1 LVGNQRRLN
10 LAGARCL
17 LWGNIR
23 VLRRA
28 SISGVMMKTCFVVQG
43 FGEKTDLASGRTFDL
58 NASYEV
64 IKEAVEST
72 GLRCVRADEVVQS
85 GTIEGPMYE
94 WLFNADLVIADLS
107 TANLNA
113 AFELGV
119 RYGLKRRATVIVAEQ
134 GFKYPFDVSHIVI
147 RRYEHLGKD
156 IGRRE
161 AARFQADL
169 VAAIKAIG
177 DSDHVDSPV
186 YTFLPQLEPP
196 VQFAAPR
203 AFGTSGTASEVPEEN
218 AKQLLEVAQA
228 QMATDNFVGAKAVLE
243 TVRSMRPNDPYVVQR
258 LALATYKSKVPTP
271 AQALDEARKLLWTL
285 DPETT
290 NDPETLGIWGAIHK
304 RFWDLTGDPTKLDAS
319 VGAYERG
326 FYLKQDYYNGI
337 NLAFLLNVRA
347 KLHHEHGRA
356 AEAIADFVIARRV
369 RAEVTRLCEKALTI
383 PALAPDDRFWI
394 VATLWE
400 AAAGLGDVAAGEKRR
415 LELEALPHA
424 GWMIDSAR
432 SQIGRLQTLIAA
444 ADWVTI

>member
-1 LVGNQRRLN
+1 
-10 LAGARCL
+10 
-17 LWGNIR
+17 
-23 VLRRA
+23 
-28 SISGVMMKTCFVVQG
+28 MKTCFVVQG

-64 IKEAVEST
+64 IKEAVESA

-94 WLFNADLVIADLS
+94 WLLSADLVIADLS

-119 RYGLKRRATVIVAEQ
+119 RYGLRRRATVIVAEQ
-134 GFKYPFDVSHIVI
+134 GFKYPFDVSHLVI

-161 AARFQADL
+161 AARFQADI
-169 VAAIKAIG
+169 VAAIKAIDDG
-177 DSDHVDSPV
+177 DHVDSPV

-196 VQFAAPR
+196 VQLAAPK
-203 AFGTSGTASEVPEEN
+203 AFGTAGPASEVPGEN

-228 QMATDNFVGAKAVLE
+228 QMAQDNFVGAKAMLE

-258 LALATYKSKVPTP
+258 LAIATYKSKVPTP
-271 AQALDEARKLLWTL
+271 AQALDEARTLLWTL

-304 RFWDLTGDPTKLDAS
+304 GFWDLTEDPKQLDES
-319 VGAYERG
+319 VSAYERG
-326 FYLKQDYYNGI
+326 FYLKQDHYNGI

-347 KLHHEHGRA
+347 KLHHEHGRS

-369 RAEVTRLCEKALTI
+369 RADVTRMCEKTLSLPTLT
-383 PALAPDDRFWI
+383 PDDRFWV

-400 AAAGLGDVAAGEKRR
+400 AAVGLGDAPTAEKWR
-415 LELEALPHA
+415 LDLEGLPHA
-424 GWMIDSAR
+424 PGMIATAQ
-432 SQIGRLQTLIAA
+432 SQIGRLQALIAA